1 MKAKKVRIFK
11 SIDELEKALPPR
23 LAYRFRKWLQRFHQG
38 ILPPMR
44 VSKAERIVLTAFEDY
59 LYKSQLKKHD
69 VLFSKYEN
77 GEVRFDFGSNVSE
90 KIKKAAIAWAKK
102 RGLKVAEASLQK
114 SLDSTSYIILQ
125 SNNAISSNRICTERL
140 FLEF

>member
-1 MKAKKVRIFK
+1 MKSKKVRVLK
-11 SIDELEKALPPR
+11 SIDELEKALPPK
-23 LAYRFRKWLQRFHQG
+23 LAYRFRRWLRRFHQG
-38 ILPPMR
+38 ILPSMR
-44 VSKAERIVLTAFEDY
+44 VSKVERIVLSAFEDY

-102 RGLKVAEASLQK
+102 RGLKVVESSLQK
-114 SLDSTSYIILQ
+114 SIYSTSYIILKS
-125 SNNAISSNRICTERL
+125 SNKISNNRICIERL
-140 FLEF
+140 LLEF